1 MRNSAVAF
9 TLCTVLLFS
18 CGRLP
23 TEPAATPM
31 QLGRW
36 GGTDVELIVTA
47 DGAVFTLT
55 RCLRGYMGRP
65 VLDAAGHFRLDAAM
79 ESMFGP
85 PPQPPFP
92 HAIVTGRLNGDVLTF
107 TATYDDG
114 HVVGPFTATF
124 NGEGPRFFPCPP

>member
-1 MRNSAVAF
+1 MRHSAAAF
-9 TLCTVLLFS
+9 ILCTILFFS

-23 TEPAATPM
+23 TEPTATPM

-36 GGTDVELIVTA
+36 AGPEVEITVA
-47 DGAVFTLT
+47 VDGAMFTT
-55 RCLRGYMGRP
+55 GCLRGHMARP
-65 VLDAAGHFRLDAAM
+65 FIDAAGHFRLDAAM

-85 PPQPPFP
+85 PLPPPFP
-92 HAIVTGRLNGDVLTF
+92 HAIVTGRLNDDVLTF

-124 NGEGPRFFPCPP
+124 NGEAPRFFPCPP